1 MGRLRVILVSGT
13 VGVGKTS
20 ALIAIANSLEAG
32 DRPYAVVDLDW
43 LAWFRPEPDRGA
55 TVRSVLVENLRC
67 VSETFR
73 RAGVEQ
79 LVLARA
85 VRQADEV
92 EAIRAA
98 LEPCHLV
105 VARLVASTA
114 VVERRLRGR
123 DAGAQL
129 AEHLAES
136 AAFAAEADDAGIGEV
151 IATDELD
158 APAVARAALRLAGWT
173 GGST

>member
-1 MGRLRVILVSGT
+1 VGRLRVILVSGT

-20 ALIAIANSLEAG
+20 ALIAIGDALAMGEA
-32 DRPYAVVDLDW
+32 PYAIVDLDW
-43 LAWFRPEPDRGA
+43 LAWLRPDPARGA

-67 VSETFR
+67 VSATFR

-92 EAIRAA
+92 DAIRAA

-105 VARLVASTA
+105 VARLVASAA

-136 AAFAAEADDAGIGEV
+136 ASFAADAEDAGIGEA

-158 APAVARAALRLAGWT
+158 ASAVARAVLRLAGWS
-173 GGST
+173 GGSR